1 MEAIYLFSGL
11 ILFSI
16 IGIAILSYREWKY
29 KKEHPEECK

>member
-16 IGIAILSYREWKY
+16 IGIAILSNRERKY